1 VIAHPPSLLR
11 DTRGV
16 SAVEFGFIG
25 PILIVMLLGL
35 LQLSYDIWMKA
46 MVNGAVQQAGRDSGL
61 ERAHPS
67 QAEIDAKVEQ
77 QIHRMLS
84 SAEVTFERKNYQTF
98 SDVNRP
104 EVFIDANKNGV
115 YDNKECFDDEN
126 GNNRWDADVGASG
139 QGGAR
144 DVVVYRVTVA
154 YDELV
159 PLSRFVGLDP
169 KRRFTAVTT
178 LMNQP
183 FATQAD
189 RTVKQICPK

>member
-1 VIAHPPSLLR
+1 MIVHPSGLLR

-16 SAVEFGFIG
+16 SAVEFAFVG
-25 PILIVMLLGL
+25 PILIVLLLGG

-61 ERAHPS
+61 EMAHAS
-67 QAEIDAKVEQ
+67 QTAIDDEVKE
-77 QIHRMLS
+77 QIHRMLP
-84 SAEVTFERKNYQTF
+84 SAEVSFERKNYQTF

-126 GNNRWDADVGASG
+126 GNSLWDADAGALG

-189 RTVKQICPK
+189 RPVKQICPK